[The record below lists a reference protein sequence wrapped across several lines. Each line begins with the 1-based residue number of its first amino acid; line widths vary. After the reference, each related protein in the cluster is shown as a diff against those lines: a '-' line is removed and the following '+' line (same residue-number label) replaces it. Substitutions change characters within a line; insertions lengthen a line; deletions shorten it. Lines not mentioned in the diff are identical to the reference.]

1 MAKTLFQA
9 MSIRD
14 KQITVGI
21 TAIAILAL
29 YNVIQQGLVGTN
41 VNNVSV
47 EQSFAFVVL
56 VSFVFLLLGWIF
68 YTDRKYKRL
77 KRNMGR

>member
-1 MAKTLFQA
+1 MAKTRFQA

-29 YNVIQQGLVGTN
+29 YNVIQQGQT
-41 VNNVSV
+41 
-47 EQSFAFVVL
+47 
-56 VSFVFLLLGWIF
+56 VFITKLRQLI
-68 YTDRKYKRL
+68 K
-77 KRNMGR
+77 GRDNINK